1 MHVQSIISISTQAV
15 STATSL
21 GLTLN
26 WTANFLVGSAFL
38 PIKNYLATYDQN
50 HTGGA
55 VFWIFSI
62 SNLLTA
68 IVVAKMYRHNAE

>member
-1 MHVQSIISISTQAV
+1 MRHVQQAV

-26 WTANFLVGSAFL
+26 WTANFVVGSAFL
-38 PIKNYLATYDQN
+38 PVKNFLAGYDAN

-55 VFWIFSI
+55 VFWIFAA

-68 IVVAKMYRHNAE
+68 LVVARMYRYKPE